1 MSNELPLPKSLS
13 IDDYSDKAEVNG
25 TLYTAEQL
33 NQLILPYINSSNLVE
48 KEVAFENLVGL
59 IKYINKNSIKI
70 NGLDQPIQE
79 LIDSHFSTNIS
90 GKQRTDALKNMVYF
104 NIWKSGKSLKNWIS
118 QTTSIDVE
126 PARVIARSS
135 MSGKYSTQISNNNP
149 MARFVL
155 QYQNSIGKKTI
166 GINAVG
172 IKVWSL
178 LLNYFHEGL
187 KRCATE
193 SEFFHKYTSYKRD
206 YSSGKP
212 ERAALR
218 AYLDSGQELH
228 LQQSETI
235 PNIDWIKVNSSQFL
249 KELRDNSIKYNNIPQ
264 DVFVTISILLSSST
278 DNAKEL
284 ILEKINA
291 GPSSAGIY
299 IYLLSTGVD
308 FDTCA
313 KFMTTSP
320 ISLAQS
326 KSKRNIFL
334 TQDSFANGIN
344 YYLNGVNINN
354 YLPKD
359 YVTSFK
365 DAITHYFLVKGI
377 NFKSLDKYLETFT
390 TYEET
395 KKALEPIR
403 QYLIELDLQPKKSDN
418 SGYTEDSYDYLDSE
432 VGEEFFDE
440 GDYFYVEEDQ
450 DNTQRSSGPKV
461 GTYIN
466 RYFRDV
472 YNRKSQLEKVKDLEK
487 FNENL
492 KTLKIL
498 SESSNEITILG
509 RLGSLNQGIKTKLED
524 KVNFELHIENFVN
537 KRFNSVPANIN
548 QEIQLLAE
556 KYNLPSTS
564 IFNFELFASDL
575 EYRKNISDLYEYVK
589 DTFNILGIISNVP
602 HFKAMLDAYGVD
614 NSVESGFVDVYR
626 IGKKL
631 AKIYTKDKLI
641 ARLLPKHKSII
652 NNFLNEVIIT
662 KYLSTLKNSGVYTK
676 FGDTIFYNKTLTTES
691 SPRELNFSNPDD
703 LGTFKYLFENSYL
716 ADFKKQYPNNSFIQ
730 DLTWNSF
737 TDNYGT
743 SYEML
748 QLPLNLDTVDQESN
762 KETFNKYLQDFNKIR
777 EDMYNGKPIKD
788 WFYLY
793 NLIVNGNRPGK
804 SSLSKIFKDSLKSG
818 NIENSII
825 YDYFNFQSNMTK
837 NPQSLSEKDFD
848 NRDLIFRL
856 LEPGQT
862 YRNLTK
868 NRENGKT
875 IFSEGGIS
883 MLISTLGNAVK
894 LPFSSKMFSSVDD
907 LLTLDIRT
915 KMLDL
920 AKLNQLEIKL
930 ICDE

>member
-1 MSNELPLPKSLS
+1 M
-13 IDDYSDKAEVNG
+13 
-25 TLYTAEQL
+25 YTAEQL
-33 NQLILPYINSSNLVE
+33 NQLILPYINSSNLAE
-48 KEVAFENLVGL
+48 KEAAFENLVGL

-70 NGLDQPIQE
+70 NGLDQSIQD

-187 KRCATE
+187 KRCTSE

-212 ERAALR
+212 EKAQLK

-235 PNIDWIKVNSSQFL
+235 PNINWVKVNSSQFL

-365 DAITHYFLVKGI
+365 DAVAHYFSVKGI
-377 NFKSLDKYLETFT
+377 DTKSLDKYLETFS
-390 TYEET
+390 TYEEA

-403 QYLIELDLQPKKSDN
+403 QYLIELNLQPKKSDN
-418 SGYTEDSYDYLDSE
+418 SGYTEDSYDYSDSE
-432 VGEEFFDE
+432 IGEEFFDD

-450 DNTQRSSGPKV
+450 ENTQKPTGSKV
-461 GTYIN
+461 NIYIN

-472 YNRKSQLEKVKDLEK
+472 YNRKSQLEKVKDIEK

-492 KTLKIL
+492 KTLKTL

-524 KVNFELHIENFVN
+524 KVNFELQIENFVN
-537 KRFNSVPANIN
+537 KRINSVPAGIN
-548 QEIQLLAE
+548 QEIQSLSE

-575 EYRKNISDLYEYVK
+575 EYRKDISDLYEYVK

-626 IGKKL
+626 VGKKL
-631 AKIYTKDKLI
+631 AKTYTKDKLI

-676 FGDTIFYNKTLTTES
+676 FGDAIFYNKTLTTES

-716 ADFKKQYPNNSFIQ
+716 TDFKKQYPNNSFIQ

-848 NRDLIFRL
+848 SRDLIFRL

-868 NRENGKT
+868 NRENGKI

>member
-33 NQLILPYINSSNLVE
+33 NQLILPYINSDNLAE

-59 IKYINKNSIKI
+59 IKYINKNSVKI
-70 NGLDQPIQE
+70 NGLDQSIQE

-187 KRCATE
+187 KRCTSE

-212 ERAALR
+212 ERAQLR

-235 PNIDWIKVNSSQFL
+235 PNIDWVKVNSSQFL

-365 DAITHYFLVKGI
+365 DAVAHYFSVKGI
-377 NFKSLDKYLETFT
+377 DSKSLDKYLETFP
-390 TYEET
+390 TYEEA
-395 KKALEPIR
+395 KRALEPIR
-403 QYLIELDLQPKKSDN
+403 QYLIELNLQPKKSDN
-418 SGYTEDSYDYLDSE
+418 SGYTEDSYDYSDSE
-432 VGEEFFDE
+432 VGEEFFDD
-440 GDYFYVEEDQ
+440 GDYFYVEEEQ

-461 GTYIN
+461 DTYIN

-472 YNRKSQLEKVKDLEK
+472 YNRKSQLEKVKDIEK

-492 KTLKIL
+492 KTLKTL

-537 KRFNSVPANIN
+537 KRINSVPAGIN
-548 QEIQLLAE
+548 QEIQSLAE

-575 EYRKNISDLYEYVK
+575 EYRKDISDLYEYVK

-614 NSVESGFVDVYR
+614 NSVESGFVDIYR

-716 ADFKKQYPNNSFIQ
+716 TDFKKQYPNNSFIQ

-818 NIENSII
+818 NIENSVI

-868 NRENGKT
+868 NRENGKI